1 MPFFFSLR
9 ERAES
14 YLDLKHLQLNN
25 SSLMKDAKSYL
36 NIIILGKLHYKYI
49 SSRAELPLIRTNK
62 LVDGCLSPFGLM

>member
-36 NIIILGKLHYKYI
+36 SKYNNFREI
-49 SSRAELPLIRTNK
+49 TL
-62 LVDGCLSPFGLM
+62 